1 MVELQ
6 KEQKAGSFLAR
17 IGYRIDG
24 DGNLEITSFKQIKES
39 EIAQEAKPKKERLTI
54 EQIAAGYPVL
64 TLAKS
69 FYRLNKT
76 AAELIGVIDGEGK
89 LTTSKLGNRIRLQVT
104 YDVNE
109 NFVVTPILKRDDEE
123 NLTNSTQ
130 VQDRL
135 TVSFGGQMNEMLA
148 KFGKYFFVNKEVTGN
163 GNKYFTL
170 VGYKC
175 LEDLLES
182 VGEEI
187 PEDADTRKKHVKENA
202 EKDNDVPVQDAVPAE
217 PEDAVPAEPED
228 AVPAEPEDAVPAEP
242 EDAVPAGTETT
253 PKDATMQDEDIDID
267 TEDPGKPKYGPGETP
282 KNVNGVN
289 STGDEF
295 IPEYGGDEEN
305 EEDFKEFEEMNNFDI

>member
-17 IGYRIDG
+17 IGYRIDE
-24 DGNLEITSFKQIKES
+24 DGNLEITSFKQINES

-69 FYRLNKT
+69 FYRLNKA
-76 AAELIGVIDGEGK
+76 AAELIGVVDGEGK

-109 NFVVTPILKRDDEE
+109 NFVTTPILKRDDEE

-135 TVSFGGQMNEMLA
+135 TVSFGGQMNEMLS
-148 KFGKYFFVNKEVTGN
+148 KFGKYFFVSKEVTGA
-163 GNKYFTL
+163 GAKYFTL
-170 VGYKC
+170 IGYKY

-182 VGEEI
+182 VGEEV
-187 PEDADTRKKHVKENA
+187 PEDIDTRKKHM
-202 EKDNDVPVQDAVPAE
+202 KDNAAKDAGAPAQDAAPAETEAMPKDAPVQD
-217 PEDAVPAEPED
+217 
-228 AVPAEPEDAVPAEP
+228 
-242 EDAVPAGTETT
+242 
-253 PKDATMQDEDIDID
+253 KDATVQDEDIDIN
-267 TEDPGKPKYGPGETP
+267 TEEDPGKPKYRPGETP
-282 KNVNGVN
+282 ENVNGAD

-305 EEDFKEFEEMNNFDI
+305 EEDFKEFEEMNNYDI

>member
-54 EQIAAGYPVL
+54 EQIAADYPVL

-135 TVSFGGQMNEMLA
+135 TVSFGGQMNEMLS
-148 KFGKYFFVNKEVTGN
+148 KFGRYFFVNKEVTGN
-163 GNKYFTL
+163 GTDYFTL
-170 VGYKC
+170 IGHKC

-187 PEDADTRKKHVKENA
+187 PEDADTRKKHVKDNV
-202 EKDNDVPVQDAVPAE
+202 EKNNDASVQNAVPAE
-217 PEDAVPAEPED
+217 PEDAIPAETKT
-228 AVPAEPEDAVPAEP
+228 A
-242 EDAVPAGTETT
+242 
-253 PKDATMQDEDIDID
+253 PKDAAVQDEDIDINVD
-267 TEDPGKPKYGPGETP
+267 EDPGKPAYGPGETP

-295 IPEYGGDEEN
+295 IPEYGGDEDN
-305 EEDFKEFEEMNNFDI
+305 EEDFKEFEEMNNYDI

>member
-24 DGNLEITSFKQIKES
+24 DGNLEITFFKQIKES

-135 TVSFGGQMNEMLA
+135 TVSFGGQMNEMLS
-148 KFGKYFFVNKEVTGN
+148 KFGKYFLVSKEVTGN
-163 GNKYFTL
+163 GTDYFTL
-170 VGYKC
+170 IGYKC

-187 PEDADTRKKHVKENA
+187 PEDADTRKKHVKDNA
-202 EKDNDVPVQDAVPAE
+202 PVQDAVPAE
-217 PEDAVPAEPED
+217 PEDAVPAETK
-228 AVPAEPEDAVPAEP
+228 AA
-242 EDAVPAGTETT
+242 
-253 PKDATMQDEDIDID
+253 PKDATVQNEDIDID

-282 KNVNGVN
+282 KNVNGAN

-305 EEDFKEFEEMNNFDI
+305 DEDFKEFEEMNNYDI

>member
-76 AAELIGVIDGEGK
+76 AAELVGVIDGEGK

-135 TVSFGGQMNEMLA
+135 TVSFGGQMNEMLS
-148 KFGKYFFVNKEVTGN
+148 KFGKYFFVSKEVTGS
-163 GNKYFTL
+163 GSKYFTL
-170 VGYKC
+170 IGYKY

-182 VGEEI
+182 VGEKI
-187 PEDADTRKKHVKENA
+187 PEDADTRKKHVKDNVR
-202 EKDNDVPVQDAVPAE
+202 KDDDAPAQDAVPVE
-217 PEDAVPAEPED
+217 TEDAVPAETKAVPED
-228 AVPAEPEDAVPAEP
+228 ATV
-242 EDAVPAGTETT
+242 
-253 PKDATMQDEDIDID
+253 QDENIDIN
-267 TEDPGKPKYGPGETP
+267 TEGDPGEPKYGPGETP
-282 KNVNGVN
+282 KNVNGMN

-295 IPEYGGDEEN
+295 IPEYGGDEDN
-305 EEDFKEFEEMNNFDI
+305 EEDFKEFEEMNNYDI

>member
-1 MVELQ
+1 MIELQ

-17 IGYRIDG
+17 VGYRIDE
-24 DGNLEITSFKQIKES
+24 DGNLEITSFKQINES

-76 AAELIGVIDGEGK
+76 AAELIGVVDGEGK

-109 NFVVTPILKRDDEE
+109 NFVTTPILKRDDEE

-135 TVSFGGQMNEMLA
+135 TVSFGGQMNEMLS
-148 KFGKYFFVNKEVTGN
+148 KFGKYFLVSKEMTGS
-163 GNKYFTL
+163 GSKYFTL
-170 VGYKC
+170 IGYKY

-187 PEDADTRKKHVKENA
+187 PEDIDTRKKHVKDNA
-202 EKDNDVPVQDAVPAE
+202 AKDDGASAQDAAQAE
-217 PEDAVPAEPED
+217 
-228 AVPAEPEDAVPAEP
+228 
-242 EDAVPAGTETT
+242 TEAM
-253 PKDATMQDEDIDID
+253 PKDVTVQDEDIDINTD
-267 TEDPGKPKYGPGETP
+267 EDPGKPKYGPGETP
-282 KNVNGVN
+282 KNVNGAN
-289 STGDEF
+289 SAGDEF
-295 IPEYGGDEEN
+295 IPEYGGDEDN
-305 EEDFKEFEEMNNFDI
+305 EEDFKEFEEMNNYDI

>member
-1 MVELQ
+1 MIELE

-24 DGNLEITSFKQIKES
+24 DGNLKITSFKQIKES

-76 AAELIGVIDGEGK
+76 AAELTGVIDGEGK
-89 LTTSKLGNRIRLQVT
+89 FTTSKLGNRIRLQVT

-148 KFGKYFFVNKEVTGN
+148 KFGKYFFVSKEVTGN
-163 GNKYFTL
+163 GTEYFTL
-170 VGYKC
+170 IGYKC

-187 PEDADTRKKHVKENA
+187 PEDADTRKKYVKDSTR
-202 EKDNDVPVQDAVPAE
+202 KDDDATVQDVVPAE
-217 PEDAVPAEPED
+217 T
-228 AVPAEPEDAVPAEP
+228 
-242 EDAVPAGTETT
+242 EDAVPAGPEAAS
-253 PKDATMQDEDIDID
+253 KDATMREEDIDINTD
-267 TEDPGKPKYGPGETP
+267 EDPGKPEYGPGETP

-295 IPEYGGDEEN
+295 IPEYGGDEIN
-305 EEDFKEFEEMNNFDI
+305 EEDFNEFEEMSNYDI

>member
-1 MVELQ
+1 M
-6 KEQKAGSFLAR
+6 
-17 IGYRIDG
+17 
-24 DGNLEITSFKQIKES
+24 EITSFKQIKES

-69 FYRLNKT
+69 FYRLNKA

-135 TVSFGGQMNEMLA
+135 TVSFGGQMNEMLS
-148 KFGKYFFVNKEVTGN
+148 KFGKYFFVSKEVTGA
-163 GNKYFTL
+163 GVKYFTL
-170 VGYKC
+170 IGYKY

-182 VGEEI
+182 VGEEV
-187 PEDADTRKKHVKENA
+187 PEDADTRKKHVKDNVG
-202 EKDNDVPVQDAVPAE
+202 KDAGAPAQDAIPVETEDAIPAE
-217 PEDAVPAEPED
+217 TKAAS
-228 AVPAEPEDAVPAEP
+228 
-242 EDAVPAGTETT
+242 
-253 PKDATMQDEDIDID
+253 KDATVQDEDIDIN
-267 TEDPGKPKYGPGETP
+267 TEEDPGKPKYRPGETP
-282 KNVNGVN
+282 ENVNGAD

-305 EEDFKEFEEMNNFDI
+305 EEDFKEFEEMNNYDI

>member
-24 DGNLEITSFKQIKES
+24 DGNLEITFFKQIKES

-135 TVSFGGQMNEMLA
+135 TVSFGGQMNEMLS
-148 KFGKYFFVNKEVTGN
+148 KFGKYFLVSKEVTGS
-163 GNKYFTL
+163 GSKYFTL
-170 VGYKC
+170 IGHKC

-187 PEDADTRKKHVKENA
+187 PEDADTRKKLVKDSIG
-202 EKDNDVPVQDAVPAE
+202 KDNDAPVQDAAPAE
-217 PEDAVPAEPED
+217 AE
-228 AVPAEPEDAVPAEP
+228 AA
-242 EDAVPAGTETT
+242 
-253 PKDATMQDEDIDID
+253 PKDATVQDEDIDID
-267 TEDPGKPKYGPGETP
+267 TEDPGKPEYGPGETP
-282 KNVNGVN
+282 KNVNGAN
-289 STGDEF
+289 STGNEF

-305 EEDFKEFEEMNNFDI
+305 EEDFKEFEEMNNYDI

>member
-135 TVSFGGQMNEMLA
+135 TVSFGGQMNEMLS
-148 KFGKYFFVNKEVTGN
+148 KFGKYFFVSKEVTGA
-163 GNKYFTL
+163 GAKYFTL
-170 VGYKC
+170 IGYKY

-182 VGEEI
+182 VGEEV
-187 PEDADTRKKHVKENA
+187 PEDADTRKKHVKDNVG
-202 EKDNDVPVQDAVPAE
+202 KDAGAPAQDAIPVETEDAIPAE
-217 PEDAVPAEPED
+217 TKAAS
-228 AVPAEPEDAVPAEP
+228 
-242 EDAVPAGTETT
+242 
-253 PKDATMQDEDIDID
+253 KDATVQDEDIDIN
-267 TEDPGKPKYGPGETP
+267 TEENPGKPKYRPGETP
-282 KNVNGVN
+282 ENVNGAD

-305 EEDFKEFEEMNNFDI
+305 EEDFKEFEEMNNYDI

>member
-24 DGNLEITSFKQIKES
+24 DGNLEITFFKQIKES

-187 PEDADTRKKHVKENA
+187 PEDADTRKKHVKDGA
-202 EKDNDVPVQDAVPAE
+202 RKDDDAPVQDAAPAE
-217 PEDAVPAEPED
+217 A
-228 AVPAEPEDAVPAEP
+228 

-253 PKDATMQDEDIDID
+253 PKDATVQDEDIDID

-305 EEDFKEFEEMNNFDI
+305 DEDFKEFEEMNNFDI

>member
-217 PEDAVPAEPED
+217 PEDAVPE
-228 AVPAEPEDAVPAEP
+228 
-242 EDAVPAGTETT
+242 GTEIIS
-253 PKDATMQDEDIDID
+253 KDATMQDEDIDID

-282 KNVNGVN
+282 KNVNGAN

-305 EEDFKEFEEMNNFDI
+305 DEDFKEFEEMNNFDI

>member
-217 PEDAVPAEPED
+217 PEDAVPA
-228 AVPAEPEDAVPAEP
+228 
-242 EDAVPAGTETT
+242 GTETT

-305 EEDFKEFEEMNNFDI
+305 DEDFKEFEEMNNFDI

>member
-17 IGYRIDG
+17 VGYRIDE
-24 DGNLEITSFKQIKES
+24 DGNLEITSFKQINES

-76 AAELIGVIDGEGK
+76 AAELIGVVDSEGK

-104 YDVNE
+104 YNVNE
-109 NFVVTPILKRDDEE
+109 NFVTTPILKRDDEE

-135 TVSFGGQMNEMLA
+135 AVSFGGQMNEMLS
-148 KFGKYFFVNKEVTGN
+148 KFGTYFFVSKEVTGK
-163 GNKYFTL
+163 GIEYFVL
-170 VGYKC
+170 IGYKH

-187 PEDADTRKKHVKENA
+187 PEDADTRKKRVKDSTG
-202 EKDNDVPVQDAVPAE
+202 KDNAAPVKDAALAGTEAKPEDVPVQDVN
-217 PEDAVPAEPED
+217 
-228 AVPAEPEDAVPAEP
+228 
-242 EDAVPAGTETT
+242 
-253 PKDATMQDEDIDID
+253 IDID
-267 TEDPGKPKYGPGETP
+267 ANEDPGKPEYGPGETP
-282 KNVNGVN
+282 RNVNGAN
-289 STGDEF
+289 SSGDEF

-305 EEDFKEFEEMNNFDI
+305 DEDFKEFEEMNNYDI

>member
-1 MVELQ
+1 MIELQ
-6 KEQKAGSFLAR
+6 KEQKSGSFLAR

-148 KFGKYFFVNKEVTGN
+148 KFGKYFFVSQEVTGS
-163 GNKYFTL
+163 GSKYFTL
-170 VGYKC
+170 IGHKY

-187 PEDADTRKKHVKENA
+187 PEDADTRKKYVKDSA
-202 EKDNDVPVQDAVPAE
+202 EKDNNVPTQ
-217 PEDAVPAEPED
+217 
-228 AVPAEPEDAVPAEP
+228 
-242 EDAVPAGTETT
+242 DAVPAGTETT
-253 PKDATMQDEDIDID
+253 PKDATVQDEDIDID

-282 KNVNGVN
+282 KNVNGAN

>member
-1 MVELQ
+1 MIELQ
-6 KEQKAGSFLAR
+6 KEQKSGSFLAR

-24 DGNLEITSFKQIKES
+24 DGNLEITSFKQINES

-148 KFGKYFFVNKEVTGN
+148 KFGKYFFVSKEVTGS
-163 GNKYFTL
+163 GSKYFTL

-187 PEDADTRKKHVKENA
+187 PEDADTRKKHVKDNA
-202 EKDNDVPVQDAVPAE
+202 EKDNDAPVQ
-217 PEDAVPAEPED
+217 
-228 AVPAEPEDAVPAEP
+228 DAVPAEP
-242 EDAVPAGTETT
+242 EDAVPAGTETIS
-253 PKDATMQDEDIDID
+253 KDAPVQNEDIDID

-282 KNVNGVN
+282 KNVNGTN

-295 IPEYGGDEEN
+295 IPEYGGDDEN

>member
-24 DGNLEITSFKQIKES
+24 DGNLEITFFKQIKES

-76 AAELIGVIDGEGK
+76 AAELVGVIDREGK

-135 TVSFGGQMNEMLA
+135 TVSFGGQMNEMLS
-148 KFGKYFFVNKEVTGN
+148 KFGKYFFVSKEVTSAGIE
-163 GNKYFTL
+163 YFTL
-170 VGYKC
+170 IGHKY

-187 PEDADTRKKHVKENA
+187 PEDADTRKKHVKDGA
-202 EKDNDVPVQDAVPAE
+202 RKDDDAPVQDAAPAE
-217 PEDAVPAEPED
+217 PEAAL
-228 AVPAEPEDAVPAEP
+228 
-242 EDAVPAGTETT
+242 
-253 PKDATMQDEDIDID
+253 KDATVQDEDIDID
-267 TEDPGKPKYGPGETP
+267 TEEDPGKPAYGLGETP
-282 KNVNGVN
+282 KNVNGAN

-305 EEDFKEFEEMNNFDI
+305 EEDFKEFEEMNNYDI

>member
-17 IGYRIDG
+17 VGYRIDE
-24 DGNLEITSFKQIKES
+24 DGNLEITSFKQINES

-69 FYRLNKT
+69 FYRLNRT
-76 AAELIGVIDGEGK
+76 AAELIGVVDGEGK

-109 NFVVTPILKRDDEE
+109 NFVTTPILKRDDEE

-135 TVSFGGQMNEMLA
+135 TVSFGGQMNEMLS
-148 KFGKYFFVNKEVTGN
+148 KFGKYFFVSKEVTGV
-163 GNKYFTL
+163 GAKYFTL
-170 VGYKC
+170 IGYKY

-187 PEDADTRKKHVKENA
+187 PEDIDTRKKHVKDNA
-202 EKDNDVPVQDAVPAE
+202 AKDDGASAQDAAQAETEAMPKDAPVQD
-217 PEDAVPAEPED
+217 
-228 AVPAEPEDAVPAEP
+228 
-242 EDAVPAGTETT
+242 
-253 PKDATMQDEDIDID
+253 KDVTVQDEDIDINTD
-267 TEDPGKPKYGPGETP
+267 EDPGKPKYGPGETP
-282 KNVNGVN
+282 KNVNGAN
-289 STGDEF
+289 SAGDEF
-295 IPEYGGDEEN
+295 IPEYGGDEDN
-305 EEDFKEFEEMNNFDI
+305 EEDFKEFEEMNNYDI

>member
-1 MVELQ
+1 MIELQ

-148 KFGKYFFVNKEVTGN
+148 KFGKYFFVNKEVTGS
-163 GNKYFTL
+163 GSKYFTL
-170 VGYKC
+170 IGYKC

-187 PEDADTRKKHVKENA
+187 PEDTDTRKKHVKDGA
-202 EKDNDVPVQDAVPAE
+202 QKDDVSVQDAAPVE
-217 PEDAVPAEPED
+217 PEDAVPAETK
-228 AVPAEPEDAVPAEP
+228 AA
-242 EDAVPAGTETT
+242 
-253 PKDATMQDEDIDID
+253 PKDTTAQDEDIDID

-282 KNVNGVN
+282 KNVNGAN

-295 IPEYGGDEEN
+295 IPEYGGDDEN

>member
-24 DGNLEITSFKQIKES
+24 NGNLEITSFKQIKES

-76 AAELIGVIDGEGK
+76 AAELIKVIDGEGK

-148 KFGKYFFVNKEVTGN
+148 KFGKYFFVSKEVTGT
-163 GNKYFTL
+163 GIEYFTL
-170 VGYKC
+170 IGYKC

-187 PEDADTRKKHVKENA
+187 PEDADTRKKHVKDNA
-202 EKDNDVPVQDAVPAE
+202 GKDDDAPAQDAVPAE
-217 PEDAVPAEPED
+217 TKAV
-228 AVPAEPEDAVPAEP
+228 
-242 EDAVPAGTETT
+242 
-253 PKDATMQDEDIDID
+253 PKDAAVQDEDIDID
-267 TEDPGKPKYGPGETP
+267 TEDPGKPEYGPGETP
-282 KNVNGVN
+282 KNVNGAN

-305 EEDFKEFEEMNNFDI
+305 EEDFKEFEEMNNYDI

>member
-17 IGYRIDG
+17 IGYRIDK
-24 DGNLEITSFKQIKES
+24 DGNLEIMSFKQIKES

-76 AAELIGVIDGEGK
+76 AAELIGVVDSEGK

-135 TVSFGGQMNEMLA
+135 TVSFGGQMNEMLS
-148 KFGKYFFVNKEVTGN
+148 KFGKYFLVSKEMTGS
-163 GNKYFTL
+163 GSKYFTL
-170 VGYKC
+170 IGYKY

-187 PEDADTRKKHVKENA
+187 PEDIDTRKKHVKDNA
-202 EKDNDVPVQDAVPAE
+202 AKNDGASAQDAAQAETEAMPKDAPVQD
-217 PEDAVPAEPED
+217 
-228 AVPAEPEDAVPAEP
+228 
-242 EDAVPAGTETT
+242 
-253 PKDATMQDEDIDID
+253 KDVTVQDEDIDIN
-267 TEDPGKPKYGPGETP
+267 TNEDPGKPKYGPGETP
-282 KNVNGVN
+282 KNVNGAN
-289 STGDEF
+289 SAGDEF
-295 IPEYGGDEEN
+295 IPEYGGDEDN
-305 EEDFKEFEEMNNFDI
+305 EEDFKEFEEMNNYDI

>member
-24 DGNLEITSFKQIKES
+24 DGNLEITFFKQIKES

-135 TVSFGGQMNEMLA
+135 TVSFGGQMNEMLS
-148 KFGKYFFVNKEVTGN
+148 KFGKYFFVSKEVTGT
-163 GNKYFTL
+163 GSKYFTL
-170 VGYKC
+170 IGYKC

-187 PEDADTRKKHVKENA
+187 PEDADTRKKHVKDNV
-202 EKDNDVPVQDAVPAE
+202 EKNDDAPVQDAAPTK
-217 PEDAVPAEPED
+217 
-228 AVPAEPEDAVPAEP
+228 
-242 EDAVPAGTETT
+242 TEAA
-253 PKDATMQDEDIDID
+253 PKDNTAQDEDIDID
-267 TEDPGKPKYGPGETP
+267 TEDPGKPEYGPGETP
-282 KNVNGVN
+282 KNVNGAN

>member
-24 DGNLEITSFKQIKES
+24 DGNLEITFFKQIKES

-135 TVSFGGQMNEMLA
+135 TVSFGGQMNEMLS
-148 KFGKYFFVNKEVTGN
+148 KFGKYFFVSKEVTGT
-163 GNKYFTL
+163 GSKYFTL
-170 VGYKC
+170 IGYKC

-187 PEDADTRKKHVKENA
+187 PEDADTRKKHVKDNV
-202 EKDNDVPVQDAVPAE
+202 EKNDDAPVQDAAPTK
-217 PEDAVPAEPED
+217 
-228 AVPAEPEDAVPAEP
+228 
-242 EDAVPAGTETT
+242 TEAA
-253 PKDATMQDEDIDID
+253 PKDNTAQDEDIDID
-267 TEDPGKPKYGPGETP
+267 TEDPGKPEYGPGETP
-282 KNVNGVN
+282 KNVNGAN

-305 EEDFKEFEEMNNFDI
+305 EEDFKEFEEMNNYDI

>member
-1 MVELQ
+1 MIELQ

-24 DGNLEITSFKQIKES
+24 DGNLEITSFKQINES

-109 NFVVTPILKRDDEE
+109 NFVATPILKRDDEE

-135 TVSFGGQMNEMLA
+135 TVSFGGQMNEMLS
-148 KFGKYFFVNKEVTGN
+148 KFGKYFFVSKEVTGN
-163 GNKYFTL
+163 GSRYFTL
-170 VGYKC
+170 IGYNT

-182 VGEEI
+182 AGEEI
-187 PEDADTRKKHVKENA
+187 PEDADTRKKHVKDNA
-202 EKDNDVPVQDAVPAE
+202 GKDNEAVAQDAAPAE
-217 PEDAVPAEPED
+217 PEDAVPAETK
-228 AVPAEPEDAVPAEP
+228 AA
-242 EDAVPAGTETT
+242 
-253 PKDATMQDEDIDID
+253 PKDATVQNEDIDID
-267 TEDPGKPKYGPGETP
+267 TEDPGKPEYGPGETP
-282 KNVNGVN
+282 KNVNGAN
-289 STGDEF
+289 SAGDEF

>member
-148 KFGKYFFVNKEVTGN
+148 KFGKYFFVSKEVTGS
-163 GNKYFTL
+163 GTDYFTL
-170 VGYKC
+170 IGYKC

-187 PEDADTRKKHVKENA
+187 PEDADTRKKHVKDNA
-202 EKDNDVPVQDAVPAE
+202 PVQDAVPAE
-217 PEDAVPAEPED
+217 PEDAVPAETK
-228 AVPAEPEDAVPAEP
+228 AA
-242 EDAVPAGTETT
+242 
-253 PKDATMQDEDIDID
+253 PKDATVQNEDIDID

-282 KNVNGVN
+282 KNVNGAN

-305 EEDFKEFEEMNNFDI
+305 DEDFKEFEEMNNYDI

>member
-1 MVELQ
+1 MVEFQ

-24 DGNLEITSFKQIKES
+24 DGNLEITSFKQINES

-135 TVSFGGQMNEMLA
+135 TVSFGGQMNEMLS
-148 KFGKYFFVNKEVTGN
+148 KFGKYFFVSKEVTGN

-170 VGYKC
+170 IGYKT

-182 VGEEI
+182 AGEEI
-187 PEDADTRKKHVKENA
+187 PEDADTRKKHVKDNVG
-202 EKDNDVPVQDAVPAE
+202 KDSEATVQDAAPVE
-217 PEDAVPAEPED
+217 T
-228 AVPAEPEDAVPAEP
+228 
-242 EDAVPAGTETT
+242 EDAVPAGTETIS
-253 PKDATMQDEDIDID
+253 KNATAQDKDIDINMD
-267 TEDPGKPKYGPGETP
+267 EDPGKPAYGPGETP
-282 KNVNGVN
+282 KNVNGAN
-289 STGDEF
+289 SMGDEF

-305 EEDFKEFEEMNNFDI
+305 DEDFKEFEEMNNFDI

>member
-148 KFGKYFFVNKEVTGN
+148 KFGKYFFVSQEVTGS
-163 GNKYFTL
+163 GSKYFTL
-170 VGYKC
+170 IGHKY

-187 PEDADTRKKHVKENA
+187 PEDADTRKKHVKDSA
-202 EKDNDVPVQDAVPAE
+202 EKDNNVPTQ
-217 PEDAVPAEPED
+217 
-228 AVPAEPEDAVPAEP
+228 
-242 EDAVPAGTETT
+242 DAVPAGTETT
-253 PKDATMQDEDIDID
+253 PKDAAVQDEDIDID
-267 TEDPGKPKYGPGETP
+267 TEDPGKPAYGPGETP
-282 KNVNGVN
+282 KNVNGAN

-305 EEDFKEFEEMNNFDI
+305 EEDFKEFEEMNNYDI

>member
-17 IGYRIDG
+17 IGYRIDK
-24 DGNLEITSFKQIKES
+24 DGNLEIMSFKQIKES

-76 AAELIGVIDGEGK
+76 AAELIGVVDSEGK

-109 NFVVTPILKRDDEE
+109 NFVTTPILKRDDEE

-135 TVSFGGQMNEMLA
+135 TVSFGGQMNEMLS
-148 KFGKYFFVNKEVTGN
+148 KFGKYFLVSKEMTGS
-163 GNKYFTL
+163 GSKYFTL
-170 VGYKC
+170 IGYKY

-187 PEDADTRKKHVKENA
+187 PEDIDTRKKHVKDNA
-202 EKDNDVPVQDAVPAE
+202 AKDDGASAQDAAQAE
-217 PEDAVPAEPED
+217 
-228 AVPAEPEDAVPAEP
+228 
-242 EDAVPAGTETT
+242 TEAM
-253 PKDATMQDEDIDID
+253 PKDVTVQDEDIDINTD
-267 TEDPGKPKYGPGETP
+267 EDPGKPKYGPGETP
-282 KNVNGVN
+282 KNVNGAN
-289 STGDEF
+289 SAGDEF
-295 IPEYGGDEEN
+295 IPEYGGDEDN
-305 EEDFKEFEEMNNFDI
+305 EEDFKEFEEMNNYDI

>member
-1 MVELQ
+1 MIELQ

-24 DGNLEITSFKQIKES
+24 DGNLEITSFKQINES

-109 NFVVTPILKRDDEE
+109 NFVATPILKRDDEE

-135 TVSFGGQMNEMLA
+135 TVSFGGQINEMLS
-148 KFGKYFFVNKEVTGN
+148 KFGKYFFVSKEVTGN

-170 VGYKC
+170 IGYKT

-182 VGEEI
+182 AGEEI
-187 PEDADTRKKHVKENA
+187 PEDADTRKKHVKDSVQ
-202 EKDNDVPVQDAVPAE
+202 KDSEAAAQDAAPVE
-217 PEDAVPAEPED
+217 PEDAVPAETED
-228 AVPAEPEDAVPAEP
+228 A
-242 EDAVPAGTETT
+242 T
-253 PKDATMQDEDIDID
+253 KDATAQEEDIDID
-267 TEDPGKPKYGPGETP
+267 TEDPGKPAYGPGETP
-282 KNVNGVN
+282 KNVNGAN

-305 EEDFKEFEEMNNFDI
+305 EEDFKEFEEINNYDI

>member
-17 IGYRIDG
+17 IGYRIDE
-24 DGNLEITSFKQIKES
+24 DGNLEIMSFKQIKES

-76 AAELIGVIDGEGK
+76 AAELIGVVDGEGK

-109 NFVVTPILKRDDEE
+109 NFVTTPILKRDDEE

-135 TVSFGGQMNEMLA
+135 TVSFGGQMNEMLS
-148 KFGKYFFVNKEVTGN
+148 KFGKYFLVSKEMTGS
-163 GNKYFTL
+163 GSKYFTL
-170 VGYKC
+170 IGYKY

-187 PEDADTRKKHVKENA
+187 PEDIDTRKKHVKDNA
-202 EKDNDVPVQDAVPAE
+202 AKDDGASAQDAAQAE
-217 PEDAVPAEPED
+217 
-228 AVPAEPEDAVPAEP
+228 
-242 EDAVPAGTETT
+242 TEAM
-253 PKDATMQDEDIDID
+253 PKDVTVQDEDIDINTD
-267 TEDPGKPKYGPGETP
+267 EDPGKPKYGPGETP
-282 KNVNGVN
+282 KNVNGAN
-289 STGDEF
+289 SAGDEF
-295 IPEYGGDEEN
+295 IPEYGGDEDN
-305 EEDFKEFEEMNNFDI
+305 EEDFKEFEEMNNYDI

>member
-24 DGNLEITSFKQIKES
+24 DGNLEITSFKQINES

-109 NFVVTPILKRDDEE
+109 NFVATPILKRDDEE

-135 TVSFGGQMNEMLA
+135 TVSFGGQINEMLS
-148 KFGKYFFVNKEVTGN
+148 KFGKYFFVSKEVTGN

-170 VGYKC
+170 IGYKT

-182 VGEEI
+182 AGEEI
-187 PEDADTRKKHVKENA
+187 PEDADTRKKHVKDSVQ
-202 EKDNDVPVQDAVPAE
+202 KDSEAAAQDAAPVE
-217 PEDAVPAEPED
+217 PEDAVPAETED
-228 AVPAEPEDAVPAEP
+228 A
-242 EDAVPAGTETT
+242 T
-253 PKDATMQDEDIDID
+253 KDATAQEEDIDID
-267 TEDPGKPKYGPGETP
+267 TEDPGKPAYGPGETP
-282 KNVNGVN
+282 KNVNGAN

-305 EEDFKEFEEMNNFDI
+305 EEDFKEFEEINNYDI